1 MIKIISASLV
11 TAIIML
17 FGQLYFMNIAEKEV
31 NLANFER
38 DTVQYRVDSLKSELF
53 VVEIELNRYQVAFE
67 IFARRN
73 PKAAEQYGD
82 IISDETE

>member
-17 FGQLYFMNIAEKEV
+17 FIQFYFTNVAEREV
-31 NLANFER
+31 NLANFEK
-38 DTVQYRVDSLKSELF
+38 DTIQYRVDSLKSELF
-53 VVEIELNRYQVAFE
+53 IREIELNRYQVAFE

-73 PKAAEQYGD
+73 PKAAEQYSN